1 MKAKSNKHP
10 LRSNSTKKLSMRN
23 KSHPSHEFNLE
34 KIFAQMKSDILNEMK
49 KVAEIKFNEHKVNIL
64 KILNKSKVSNVPAQ
78 KKKNQKSTKSEK
90 KEKKSNIDTDEE
102 ILYVGTENVP
112 LKGKDKDKNKKS
124 KKRTPNM
131 AKRNKTPVKVDKR
144 TINLNEAPITKN
156 LPTDPKIPK
165 KNKAR
170 KSTASDKNE
179 FLGNKRKRGK
189 ENFVNLTHNSEQK
202 TSSTLKKKKI
212 VNQPKKPSS
221 KKKVK

>member
-1 MKAKSNKHP
+1 MKAKSKKLST

-34 KIFAQMKSDILNEMK
+34 KMFAQMKSDILNEMK

-64 KILNKSKVSNVPAQ
+64 KILNKSSVSNVPAQ
-78 KKKNQKSTKSEK
+78 KKKTQKSTKSEK
-90 KEKKSNIDTDEE
+90 KEKKPNIDTDEE
-102 ILYVGTENVP
+102 ILYVGTENVS
-112 LKGKDKDKNKKS
+112 LKGKDKNKKS

-144 TINLNEAPITKN
+144 IINLNEAPITKN
-156 LPTDPKIPK
+156 LSTDPKLPK

-170 KSTASDKNE
+170 KSNASDKNE

-212 VNQPKKPSS
+212 ANQPKKPSS

>member
-1 MKAKSNKHP
+1 MKAKSKKLST

-34 KIFAQMKSDILNEMK
+34 KMFAQMKSDILNEMK

-64 KILNKSKVSNVPAQ
+64 KILNKSSVSNVPAQ
-78 KKKNQKSTKSEK
+78 KKKIQKSTKSER
-90 KEKKSNIDTDEE
+90 KEKKANIDTDEE
-102 ILYVGTENVP
+102 ILYVGTENVS
-112 LKGKDKDKNKKS
+112 LKGKDKNKKS

-144 TINLNEAPITKN
+144 TINLNESPITKN
-156 LPTDPKIPK
+156 LSTDPKLPK

-170 KSTASDKNE
+170 KSNVTDKNE